1 MTTVVRRARSLVA
14 PVLLTL
20 VGTACG
26 GGGGQ
31 EATEGTAP
39 AGVRTVRIEMRD
51 VAFSPDR
58 VGVRPGETVRFVF
71 RNVGKIR
78 HEAFIGDEA
87 AQEAHEV
94 EMRERRSQGTSMTM
108 AHAGDEGGITV
119 EPGETG
125 ELTHAFKAGDQLLI
139 GCHEPGHYEAGM
151 KVVIEVG

>member
-1 MTTVVRRARSLVA
+1 MVRRMKGVVLVA
-14 PVLLTL
+14 LLAL
-20 VGTACG
+20 VGAACG
-26 GGGGQ
+26 GEGGQ
-31 EATEGTAP
+31 EAPEGTAP

-51 VAFSPDR
+51 IAFSPDR
-58 VGVRPGETVRFVF
+58 VEVRAGETVRFVF

-87 AQEAHEV
+87 AQEAHEM
-94 EMRERRSQGTSMTM
+94 EMREGRSQGTSMTM

-125 ELTHAFKAGDQLLI
+125 ELTHSFKAGDQLLI